1 MQGKIAVAN
10 VLSDIYAMGVT
21 HIDNVLMILGVS
33 KMMKEI
39 EKEITTR
46 EMIKGFNDACTLA
59 KTSVTGGQTVVN
71 PWPMIGGTAIS
82 TVKDKDIIYPGGARP
97 GDLLVLTKPLGT
109 QVVVNCIEWLR
120 KSNEKYELLKE
131 LKISDSEI
139 WDMNSTASE
148 SMSRLN
154 RKAAELMI
162 KYKAHGSTDITGF
175 GFKGHLENLVEAQK
189 NCVEFFID
197 AIPVIK
203 NTDKIN
209 AEVQNFKLLTGY
221 SPETSG
227 GLLIALGEKEAHQ
240 FVKEMEDNDESAWI
254 VGSVK
259 ESESRKVTICNMI
272 EIINV

>member
-1 MQGKIAVAN
+1 
-10 VLSDIYAMGVT
+10 MGVT

-46 EMIKGFNDACTLA
+46 EMIKGFNDACILA
-59 KTSVTGGQTVVN
+59 GTSVTGGQTVIN

-82 TVKDKDIIYPGGARP
+82 TVKQKDIIYPGGACH

-109 QVVVNCIEWLR
+109 QVVVNCVEWLR
-120 KSNEKYELLKE
+120 KSNEKYESLKE

-139 WDMNSTASE
+139 WDMNSTACE

-154 RKAAELMI
+154 RKASELMI
-162 KYKAHGSTDITGF
+162 KYNAHGSTDITGF

-189 NCVEFFID
+189 NCVEFYID
-197 AIPVIK
+197 TIPVIK

-209 AEVQNFKLLTGY
+209 NEIQNFKLLNGY

-227 GLLIALGEKEAHQ
+227 GLLIALAEKEAHKFIQ
-240 FVKEMEDNDESAWI
+240 EMEDNNESAWI
-254 VGSVK
+254 VGKVI
-259 ESESRKVTICNMI
+259 ESDTRKVTICNMI
-272 EIINV
+272 DIINI